1 MGFAEPVIG
10 RRFART
16 RWSTDGE
23 KSVSPARSNRLSWR
37 SDKAGAKAEQRR
49 RGDRI
54 ADHREDAMHL
64 AKTVRLGCTALAVLA
79 LAGVAGTAHALD
91 TIRVGKSVGVAWT
104 FTPMEVGVETGI
116 WEKHG
121 FKVEITAFGGDA
133 RLQQALTGGSVDFG
147 LGSGPSMGFMAKGV
161 PAKAV
166 AAFANSPN
174 NIGLLVAPNAPYK
187 SAKDL
192 KGKNLGVTTVGSL
205 TDWLVKQVSLAQG
218 WGVDDLVS
226 VPLGGPEANIAAM
239 KTGRIDAIVLATE
252 ACYGL
257 EEKGEGKLIENL
269 GHYAPHFHT
278 HVIFATNEMIDK
290 HPDQVQRFLD
300 GWFETIAFIKA
311 NKQKTV
317 EITSKVLNLS
327 QPVISR
333 AYDEEISMLRDN
345 GKFDPEA
352 IKVIKESMV
361 PLGILDTP
369 PADDVM
375 FTTKFV
381 GK

>member
-1 MGFAEPVIG
+1 MQISKIS
-10 RRFART
+10 RT
-16 RWSTDGE
+16 G
-23 KSVSPARSNRLSWR
+23 
-37 SDKAGAKAEQRR
+37 
-49 RGDRI
+49 
-54 ADHREDAMHL
+54 
-64 AKTVRLGCTALAVLA
+64 LAVLGALA
-79 LAGVAGTAHALD
+79 LAGFGGSAHALD

-133 RLQQALTGGSVDFG
+133 RLQQAMTGGSVDFG

-192 KGKNLGVTTVGSL
+192 KGKKLGVTTVGSL
-205 TDWLVKQVSLAQG
+205 TDWLVKRVAIAEG
-218 WGVDDLVS
+218 WGVDDLVA

-239 KTGRIDAIVLATE
+239 KTGQIDAVVLATE
-252 ACYGL
+252 ACYGM
-257 EEKGEGKLIENL
+257 EEKGQGKLIENL

-278 HVIFATNEMIDK
+278 HVIFARNEVIEK
-290 HPDQVQRFLD
+290 QPDFVKRFLA
-300 GWFETIAFIKA
+300 GWFETIAFMKA
-311 NKQKTV
+311 NKQRTV

-327 QPVISR
+327 EPVISR
-333 AYDEEISMLRDN
+333 AYDEEISMLKDD

-352 IKVIKESMV
+352 VKVIKESMV

-381 GK
+381 Q